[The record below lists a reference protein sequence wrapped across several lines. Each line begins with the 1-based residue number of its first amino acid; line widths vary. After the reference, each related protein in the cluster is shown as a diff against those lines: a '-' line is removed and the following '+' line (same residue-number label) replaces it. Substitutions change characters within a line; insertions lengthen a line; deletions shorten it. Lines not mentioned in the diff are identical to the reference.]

1 MKILRYMLV
10 LSMLL
15 SVALTAS
22 AQIDRHDVRAG
33 NRKFRKDNWKEA
45 DISYRKALVKDST
58 SVAANYN
65 LANTLYRQENYEE
78 AEKLMKKIGDN
89 ASASANA
96 ADYWYNT
103 GDIAIAKKDW
113 QGAVNAFKEA
123 LLKNPS
129 DMDAKENY
137 IYAKKM
143 LENQQKNG
151 GGKGDGQDNQDQNN
165 QDQNNQNQDQNKN
178 GQDQNKDQN
187 NDQNNDGQNKDQDQN
202 RNQNQNNGQ
211 GNGNQQ
217 PPQGQEGKISPQ
229 QAQQMLRAIQAK
241 EKETQDKVNK
251 EKADALKSRQ
261 KEKNW

>member
-1 MKILRYMLV
+1 M
-10 LSMLL
+10 
-15 SVALTAS
+15 
-22 AQIDRHDVRAG
+22 
-33 NRKFRKDNWKEA
+33 NF
-45 DISYRKALVKDST
+45 
-58 SVAANYN
+58 
-65 LANTLYRQENYEE
+65 
-78 AEKLMKKIGDN
+78 LMKKIGDN

-151 GGKGDGQDNQDQNN
+151 GGNGDGQDNQDQNN

-187 NDQNNDGQNKDQDQN
+187 NDQNNDGQNKDQDQDQ
-202 RNQNQNNGQ
+202 NQNQNNGQ

-217 PPQGQEGKISPQ
+217 PLQGQEGKISPQ